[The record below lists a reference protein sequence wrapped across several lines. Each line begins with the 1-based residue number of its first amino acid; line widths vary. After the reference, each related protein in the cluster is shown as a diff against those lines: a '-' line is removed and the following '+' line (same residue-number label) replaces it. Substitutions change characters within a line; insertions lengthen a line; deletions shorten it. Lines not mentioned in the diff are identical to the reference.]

1 MRRERG
7 YPSREP
13 RERERERERNWFV
26 CGRGFT
32 WVFDFSGS
40 TAMAVGG
47 ATLVHCGATGG
58 DERSAHLAIPSGALA
73 PSLNAALGSTINS
86 ALGNIG
92 SAGSPGATSWPP
104 TIWQYPTA
112 GAISDDKLL
121 LSYYRIIGSSSSGKD
136 HRKDKGLGEENK
148 ALRWRYLTA
157 RE

>member
-1 MRRERG
+1 
-7 YPSREP
+7 
-13 RERERERERNWFV
+13 
-26 CGRGFT
+26 
-32 WVFDFSGS
+32 
-40 TAMAVGG
+40 MAVGG